1 MFFNKKST
9 AARVAAA
16 SFAVAT
22 TLSLAACGNGGG
34 DEASAANVGQNPD
47 EIAQLAKEEGEVR
60 LIAYPESWANY
71 AGHFQEFSNKYDVKV
86 AVDSPDASS
95 AEELQAVQNLKG
107 QDSQPDV
114 LDIGY
119 SFTNPAIDQGLVEPF
134 KPSTFDEIP
143 DQFKDPDGKWVSAYY
158 GVIEFGVN
166 TKKVQDVP
174 KTFKD
179 LLDPKY
185 KGQIAL
191 SGDPRQG
198 ASSIAGVFAA
208 SLANGGSLDDIEPGV
223 AFFEEL
229 SNSGNLVSISDPAA
243 AMTTGEAAIILDWN
257 YNWAG
262 RTEQLEK
269 DGVTL
274 ERVVPEDGVFGNFYA
289 QPITVNPKRPNAARL
304 WVEWLNSDEGAEQ
317 YARGAAIP
325 TRFTQL
331 AEEGKLSQEALDQL
345 PDPEVLKKVQVPSVE
360 QGDKAN
366 QIIATQWA
374 QRVRN

>member
-34 DEASAANVGQNPD
+34 DEASTANVGQNPD

>member
-1 MFFNKKST
+1 MFFKKKST

-16 SFAVAT
+16 GFAVAT
-22 TLSLAACGNGGG
+22 TLSLAACGGG
-34 DEASAANVGQNPD
+34 DEASSANVGQSTD

-60 LIAYPESWANY
+60 LIAYPKTWANY
-71 AGHFQEFSNKYDVKV
+71 EGHFNEFTSKYGVKV

-95 AEELQAVQNLKG
+95 AEELQSVQNLKG

-119 SFTNPAIDQGLVEPF
+119 SFTTPAEQQGLVEPF

-143 DQFKDPDGKWVSAYY
+143 DQFKDKDGKWVSAYY

-166 TKKVQDVP
+166 TNKVKDVP
-174 KTFKD
+174 KSFKD

-223 AFFEEL
+223 AFFEQL
-229 SNSGNLVSISDPAA
+229 SKSGNLVSISDPGGAL
-243 AMTTGEAAIILDWN
+243 TTGEAAIVLDWN

-262 RTEQLEK
+262 RAEQLEK
-269 DGVTL
+269 DGVAL

-289 QPITVNPKRPNAARL
+289 QPISVNPKRPNAARL

-317 YARGAAIP
+317 YARGGAIP
-325 TRFTQL
+325 TRFTKL
-331 AEEGKLSQEALDQL
+331 AEQGKLSQEALSKL
-345 PDPEVLKKVQVPSVE
+345 PDPKVLEKVQVPTVE

-374 QRVRN
+374 QRVR

>member
-1 MFFNKKST
+1 MFLNKKSRSVKVF
-9 AARVAAA
+9 AAGI
-16 SFAVAT
+16 AVVSS
-22 TLSLAACGNGGG
+22 LSLAACGG
-34 DEASAANVGQNPD
+34 DSSNTASTANVGTTAD
-47 EIAQLAKEEGEVR
+47 EIANLAAEEGEVR

-71 AGHFQEFSNKYDVKV
+71 KGHFEEFSNKYNVKV
-86 AVDSPDASS
+86 TVDSPDASS

-107 QDSQPDV
+107 QSTQPDV

-119 SFTNPAIDQGLVEPF
+119 SFTSPAVQQGLVEAY
-134 KPSTFDEIP
+134 KPSNWDEIP
-143 DQFKDPDGKWVSAYY
+143 DQFKDPEGKWVSAYY

-166 TKKVQDVP
+166 TNKVKDVP
-174 KTFKD
+174 TSFKD

-229 SNSGNLVSISDPAA
+229 SNSGNLVSISDPAGA
-243 AMTTGEAAIILDWN
+243 LTTGEAAIVLDWN

-262 RTEQLEK
+262 REEQLER
-269 DGVTL
+269 DGVKL
-274 ERVVPEDGVFGNFYA
+274 ERVVPSDGVFGNFYA
-289 QPITVNPKRPNAARL
+289 QPLTTNPQHPNAGRL
-304 WVEWLNSDEGAEQ
+304 WIEWLNSDEGAEQ

-331 AEEGKLSQEALDQL
+331 AKDGKLSQEALDKL
-345 PDPEVLKKVQVPSVE
+345 PDPTILEKVQVPSVE

-366 QIIATQWA
+366 QVIANQWA